1 MARRYEEREEVIKS
15 SVAISVTCNNCG
27 ESKERDFE
35 GEYEEYADD
44 LWDGEYQSFY
54 IAWGYASDHD
64 TEEWRFDLCQKCIK
78 DIVSKFKIPVEKG
91 HYM

>member
-27 ESKERDFE
+27 KSKERDFE
-35 GEYEEYADD
+35 GDYIDYEEE

-54 IAWGYASDHD
+54 IAWGYMSKYD
-64 TEEWRFDLCQKCIK
+64 TEEWKFDLCQKCIEE
-78 DIVSKFKIPVEKG
+78 IVSKFKIPIEKS
-91 HYM
+91 HY